1 MRALSAALSS
11 LVLVG
16 LLAGCG
22 SGKGTKMNDAPPAPP
37 QPPSAPGSSDIAK
50 GSDAVSVEIR
60 KAVSE
65 QLGCPE
71 EQLNI
76 ICTERDRS
84 GECIAVRA
92 LGCDK
97 EMELRFGND

>member
-1 MRALSAALSS
+1 MRALSWLLSS
-11 LVLVG
+11 MLLVSV
-16 LLAGCG
+16 LASCG
-22 SGKGTKMNDAPPAPP
+22 TGKGGKMQDAPAAPP

-65 QLGCPE
+65 QMGCPL

-84 GECIAVRA
+84 GECISVRA

-97 EMELRFGND
+97 ELELKFGND